1 MNTQPV
7 PTTPN
12 GLVKKSNKL
21 INAMFDLTLQCN
33 RLLAYAIS
41 KFPPDLVPTPGV
53 PVIIEIVVLEFARMF
68 GLDEDGAYREVE
80 ATADLLENKRIQLD
94 PSETLNG
101 RRVKTRLIV
110 KQEYDDGKGRTWL
123 RFDEDIVPH
132 LLDLRSDFTQ
142 YKIKD
147 VYQFNTASAW
157 RVYELLKEAK
167 GKGHAQRDFEVE
179 ELKFKLGLSGLYAR
193 VGNLK
198 QRVLDPAVAEI
209 NKHSDIEVQYEQ
221 RKRGR
226 CITGFTFLIFDNLK
240 NKTVQERIRAQAEQ
254 LDTGHDHAPELS
266 KLLRETYHVRTKQAR
281 QIANLAAGQGRIED
295 VIDRLPGIQA
305 RFDALEDSKRTTGLG
320 GYVFRAL
327 HRELTPKQKDLPL

>member
-7 PTTPN
+7 PTTPS

-41 KFPPDLVPTPGV
+41 KLPPDLTPTPGV
-53 PVIIEIVVLEFARMF
+53 PVRVEIVVLEFARMF

-80 ATADLLENKRIQLD
+80 ETGDLLREKGIQLD
-94 PSETLNG
+94 ANETQCGL
-101 RRVKTRLIV
+101 RVKTKVVQR
-110 KQEYDDGKGRTWL
+110 QDYDDKNGRTWL
-123 RFDEDIVPH
+123 QFDEEIVPH
-132 LLDLRSDFTQ
+132 LLALQADFTQ

-147 VYQFNTASAW
+147 VYQFSTASAW

-179 ELKFKLGLSGLYAR
+179 ELKAKLGLSGLYAR
-193 VGNLK
+193 VGNFK

-226 CITGFTFLIFDNLK
+226 CIIGFTFLIFDNMK
-240 NKTVQERIRAQAEQ
+240 NKTVQERIRAQAEK
-254 LDTGHDHAPELS
+254 LDSDVDHAPELS

-281 QIANLAAGQGRIED
+281 QIANMAAGQGRVED
-295 VIDRLPGIQA
+295 VTVRLPGIQA
-305 RFDALEDSKRTTGLG
+305 RFDALEDSKRTTSLG
-320 GYVFRAL
+320 GYVFCSL
-327 HRELTPKQKDLPL
+327 LKELTPKQKDLPL